1 MKKLK
6 FLSIFIIAAILA
18 GCAAETANNSATAT
32 LNGTQAVQTGAAL
45 ASNTSSIST
54 SEAQSPQTQGQ
65 ATPAPTAGNTSAV
78 TSKPSVSPSKSPVS
92 EVGAENGLLNYITL
106 FGEGVI
112 QIDDY
117 IYYYHHLDYDAGL
130 DKGKTYRMNISTGKA
145 EQINDV
151 PMFSMTYYDGWI
163 YYMYYEYDSADTFD
177 DGDIVKFCR
186 IRPDGSEKGSE
197 SELPYIIDNM
207 FVYDG
212 YLYASAAT
220 VFYQFI
226 EDDNFK
232 NDRPLRFK
240 INSDGSIG
248 EAESLVG
255 DKDVCVNTMQIYDG
269 WLYFT
274 TGGGTTESP
283 VGGSHNAGLYK
294 CRPDGSQ
301 PQQVSADVKNEFFI
315 VDDWLYY
322 RVLNKNRPAYE
333 DTSDI
338 YRMRLDGSGNTCLI
352 EDIIFYLTELTW
364 NYKDGWIYFV
374 RQSEQ
379 KEDYLCICCMR
390 EDGSEYEVICTTNN
404 DFSTPLFITQDYIF
418 FKDSDDS
425 ILWRMNLD
433 GSNKVELK
441 P

>member
-6 FLSIFIIAAILA
+6 FLSILIIMAMLA

-32 LNGTQAVQTGAAL
+32 LSGTQAVQTGT
-45 ASNTSSIST
+45 ASASANSTST
-54 SEAQSPQTQGQ
+54 SEMQNTPTQGQ
-65 ATPAPTAGNTSAV
+65 ATPAPTPGNTSV
-78 TSKPSVSPSKSPVS
+78 ITSKPTVSPSKSPVS
-92 EVGAENGLLNYITL
+92 EVGAENGILNYITL

-130 DKGKTYRMNISTGKA
+130 DKGQTYRMNVSTGKA

-151 PMFSMTYYDGWI
+151 PMFYMTYYDGWI

-177 DGDIVKFCR
+177 DGDRVKFSR
-186 IRPDGSEKGSE
+186 IRPDGSEKGPE
-197 SELPYIIDNM
+197 RELPYIIDNM

-248 EAESLVG
+248 KAESLVG

-283 VGGSHNAGLYK
+283 VGSSHNAGLYK

-301 PQQVSADVKNEFFI
+301 PQQVSADVKSEFFI

-338 YRMRLDGSGNTCLI
+338 YRMRLDGSENTCLV
-352 EDIIFYLTELTW
+352 EDIIFRLTELRW

-374 RQSEQ
+374 RESEQ
-379 KEDYLCICCMR
+379 KEDYLCICRMR

-425 ILWRMNLD
+425 LLWRMNLD
-433 GSNKVELK
+433 GSNKIELK

>member
-6 FLSIFIIAAILA
+6 FLSIFIIAALLA

-32 LNGTQAVQTGAAL
+32 LNGTQAVQT
-45 ASNTSSIST
+45 ASANSTLT

-92 EVGAENGLLNYITL
+92 EVGAENGLLNYAASTMA
-106 FGEGVI
+106 GVI
-112 QIDDY
+112 QIGDY
-117 IYYYHHLDYDAGL
+117 IYYYHNLDYDAGL

-163 YYMYYEYDSADTFD
+163 YYMYYEYDSGDTYD

-186 IRPDGSEKGSE
+186 IRPDGSEKGPG
-197 SELPYIIDNM
+197 SELPYPVTNI

-212 YLYASAAT
+212 YLYGIASTA
-220 VFYQFI
+220 FYRFI
-226 EDDNFK
+226 EDANFK
-232 NDRPLRFK
+232 NYRPLRFK

-274 TGGGTTESP
+274 TGDGTTESP

-301 PQQVSADVKNEFFI
+301 PQQVSADVKKEFFI

-322 RVLNKNRPAYE
+322 RIFHRNYPASD
-333 DTSDI
+333 DTDDI
-338 YRMRLDGSGNTCLI
+338 YRMRLDSSANTCLVEGMKI
-352 EDIIFYLTELTW
+352 YSFDW
-364 NYKDGWIYFV
+364 NYKDGWIYFADTAENK
-374 RQSEQ
+374 S
-379 KEDYLCICCMR
+379 DYIRICRMR
-390 EDGSEYEVICTTNN
+390 EDGSESSVIRITNMHVA
-404 DFSTPLFITQDYIF
+404 TILLVTHDYIF
-418 FKDSDDS
+418 FFDEDSVS
-425 ILWRMNLD
+425 LWRMNLD

>member
-6 FLSIFIIAAILA
+6 YLSLLIIAALLA

-32 LNGTQAVQTGAAL
+32 LNGTQAVQT
-45 ASNTSSIST
+45 ASANSTLT

-65 ATPAPTAGNTSAV
+65 ATPAPTAGKTSAV
-78 TSKPSVSPSKSPVS
+78 TSKPTITPSKSPVS
-92 EVGAENGLLNYITL
+92 EVGAENGLLNYAASTMA
-106 FGEGVI
+106 GVI
-112 QIDDY
+112 QIGDY
-117 IYYYHHLDYDAGL
+117 IYYYHNLDYDAGL

-145 EQINDV
+145 EQRNDV

-163 YYMYYEYDSADTFD
+163 YYMYYEYDSGDTYD

-186 IRPDGSEKGSE
+186 IRPDGSEKGPG
-197 SELPYIIDNM
+197 SELPYPVTNI

-212 YLYASAAT
+212 YLYGIASTA
-220 VFYQFI
+220 FYRFI
-226 EDDNFK
+226 EDANFK
-232 NDRPLRFK
+232 NYRPLRFK

-274 TGGGTTESP
+274 TGDGTTESP

-301 PQQVSADVKNEFFI
+301 PQQVSADVKKEFFI

-322 RVLNKNRPAYE
+322 RIFHRNYPASD
-333 DTSDI
+333 DTDDI
-338 YRMRLDGSGNTCLI
+338 YRMRLDSSANTCLVEGMKI
-352 EDIIFYLTELTW
+352 YSFDW
-364 NYKDGWIYFV
+364 NYKDGWIYFADTAENK
-374 RQSEQ
+374 S
-379 KEDYLCICCMR
+379 DYIRICRMR
-390 EDGSEYEVICTTNN
+390 EDGSESSVIRITNMHVA
-404 DFSTPLFITQDYIF
+404 TILLVTHDYIF
-418 FKDSDDS
+418 FFDEDSVS
-425 ILWRMNLD
+425 LWRMNLD

>member
-6 FLSIFIIAAILA
+6 YLSLLIIAALLA

-32 LNGTQAVQTGAAL
+32 LNGTQAVQTGTAL

-54 SEAQSPQTQGQ
+54 SEAQSPQPQGQ
-65 ATPAPTAGNTSAV
+65 ATPAPTAGKTSAV
-78 TSKPSVSPSKSPVS
+78 TSKPTITPSKSPVS

-186 IRPDGSEKGSE
+186 IRPDGSEKGPE

-226 EDDNFK
+226 EDANFK

-301 PQQVSADVKNEFFI
+301 PQQVSADVKKEFFI

-322 RVLNKNRPAYE
+322 RIFHRNYPASD
-333 DTSDI
+333 DTDDI
-338 YRMRLDGSGNTCLI
+338 YRMRLDSSANTCLVEGMKI
-352 EDIIFYLTELTW
+352 YSFDW
-364 NYKDGWIYFV
+364 NYKDGWIYFADTAENK
-374 RQSEQ
+374 S
-379 KEDYLCICCMR
+379 DYIRICRMR
-390 EDGSEYEVICTTNN
+390 EDGSESSVIRITNMHVA
-404 DFSTPLFITQDYIF
+404 TILLVTHDYIF
-418 FKDSDDS
+418 FFDEDSVS
-425 ILWRMNLD
+425 LWRMNLD